1 MPRPDPSTTRALNT
15 IHARRGV
22 RVPPNQLVKLLNQRL
37 VTLDPTGAIT
47 LTRRGRHALHT
58 AKTRAAR
65 DQRIPQLTR
74 ALQPVAHEVKLA
86 VAELST
92 DRSRDAITRNAAA
105 LTTLASAA
113 RHLWT
118 PEERTLLKSLAE
130 HPQRLAA
137 TAKSLAWTGERAHN
151 TLHRILEH
159 SKAALTHDS
168 TLD

>member
-65 DQRIPQLTR
+65 DERIPRLAR
-74 ALQPVAHEVKLA
+74 ALRPVAHEIRLA
-86 VAELST
+86 VTELST
-92 DRSRDAITRNAAA
+92 NRSKDALARNAAA

-118 PEERTLLKSLAE
+118 PDERTLLKSLAN
-130 HPQRLAA
+130 HPNRLAA
-137 TAKSLAWTGERAHN
+137 TAKNLGWTGERAHK
-151 TLHRILEH
+151 TLHRILQH
-159 SKAALTHDS
+159 TQKALAHARNRD
-168 TLD
+168 